1 MYVYVYVLMQIITSS
16 VKYLLII
23 DKFMGWNLK
32 ILWVG
37 YLIKSKLDR
46 GLGNLW
52 TSRSIL

>member
-1 MYVYVYVLMQIITSS
+1 MYVYVLMQIITSS

-32 ILWVG
+32 ILRVG
-37 YLIKSKLDR
+37 YLIKSQLDR

>member
-1 MYVYVYVLMQIITSS
+1 MYVYVLMQIIPSS

-23 DKFMGWNLK
+23 DKFMGWSLK
-32 ILWVG
+32 ILRVG